1 MTTTKRGAPR
11 SRTVSAL
18 TMDRIGAAIVAGLQ
32 PQGTTLPP
40 EPQLGAAF
48 GVSRTVVREAVKALI
63 AKGLLVSGPKLGTR
77 VLPREQWNWF
87 DADVVAWSTRAGL
100 SHTMLRDLHEL
111 RRVVEPAAVRLAAAR
126 ATKEDLAAMTAA
138 LADMD
143 TAAHQPN
150 AGAQYVEHDLRFHQA
165 VLRASHNQMFVQ
177 VGKALAPLLSISFD
191 ISSDHGRAAPA
202 SMEPHRQVLQAIA
215 RGQADLAE
223 QRCRALIEAAGAD
236 IERVFKAPA
245 AAQARTPKAKRQPK

>member
-1 MTTTKRGAPR
+1 
-11 SRTVSAL
+11 
-18 TMDRIGAAIVAGLQ
+18 MDRIGAAIVAGLQ

-77 VLPREQWNWF
+77 VLPREHWNWF

-100 SHTMLRDLHEL
+100 SHAMLRDLHEL

-126 ATKEDLAAMTAA
+126 ATKDDLAAMTDA

-143 TAAHQPN
+143 TAAQHAN
-150 AGAQYVEHDLRFHQA
+150 AGAQANAGAHYVEHDLRFHQA

-215 RGQADLAE
+215 RGQADLADR
-223 QRCRALIEAAGAD
+223 RCRALIEAAGAD